1 VYELSKMEAHI
12 LALLCDYLIGDEY
25 IWEIAYLFCLL
36 QMAGKKSGVI
46 NSLSAIVPGAPKKLY

>member
-1 VYELSKMEAHI
+1 MEAHI